1 MVVRRNKIAP
11 VQMNFLA
18 LFLPTFPLVMCR
30 AITKGSKGCVAFYAG
45 PQQMLLCVPTRYCTV
60 RCEFW
65 RHIIHRGAIIHQIQ
79 LQRYAP
85 F

>member
-18 LFLPTFPLVMCR
+18 LFLPTFPLVMYR

-45 PQQMLLCVPTRYCTV
+45 PQQMLLSLLATV
-60 RCEFW
+60 LYVASFVATLF
-65 RHIIHRGAIIHQIQ
+65 IV
-79 LQRYAP
+79 AP
-85 F
+85 